1 MTRDDPATPMR
12 CEVVV
17 AGPVA
22 AAVLTRL
29 RTRFDVSS
37 TPGRD
42 GDTVLVV
49 DGADQATQRAF
60 LICLGQRAGR
70 RGPEFPAPLN
80 GTFTAKRRGQW

>member
-29 RTRFDVSS
+29 RTRFDVFS
-37 TPGRD
+37 TQGRD

-60 LICLGQRAGR
+60 LSCLWDSGQVVVGLSSLPR
-70 RGPEFPAPLN
+70 
-80 GTFTAKRRGQW
+80 

>member
-22 AAVLTRL
+22 AAVLRRL
-29 RTRFDVSS
+29 RTRFDVSA
-37 TPGRD
+37 TQGRD

-60 LICLGQRAGR
+60 LICLWDSGQVVVGLSSLPR
-70 RGPEFPAPLN
+70 
-80 GTFTAKRRGQW
+80 